1 MFVLSVT
8 GILLIFIIN
17 PVLLWILSLL
27 KSKKHIEHPIFY
39 PSVSLI
45 IVAHNAEDMIVKKVK
60 NALSLDYPSDNYE
73 IIVFSDGSTDR
84 TEKLIKPFI
93 SSKLR
98 LFSST
103 THKGKF
109 SGINKAVEMSLG
121 EIIVFSDVDAIID
134 KKAIISLSR
143 YFSKSDVGGVC
154 GRIIIYKDI
163 MELDTAQAD
172 YFRFDSLIKR
182 LESQLGSISSNTGTL
197 YAIRRALF
205 QPVPPA
211 VTDDLYVSLSIIK
224 KNYQFIFEP
233 DAKVYIKA
241 PSINPAHEILR
252 RRRIVSQSLRGI
264 YLMRDLLNP
273 FKYGFFSIRILI
285 NKIIRRLLPIFML
298 LIFFSSLVL
307 SFHYLFFR
315 IIFFLQIIFY
325 LLAVSYLSLFQ
336 HTSHLRIVARITS
349 LAYYLCLGN
358 FGTLLGLIDFLRGKR
373 IVKWEPSRTDK

>member
-1 MFVLSVT
+1 
-8 GILLIFIIN
+8 
-17 PVLLWILSLL
+17 
-27 KSKKHIEHPIFY
+27 
-39 PSVSLI
+39 
-45 IVAHNAEDMIVKKVK
+45 
-60 NALSLDYPSDNYE
+60 
-73 IIVFSDGSTDR
+73 
-84 TEKLIKPFI
+84 
-93 SSKLR
+93 
-98 LFSST
+98 
-103 THKGKF
+103 
-109 SGINKAVEMSLG
+109 
-121 EIIVFSDVDAIID
+121 
-134 KKAIISLSR
+134 
-143 YFSKSDVGGVC
+143 
-154 GRIIIYKDI
+154 

-264 YLMRDLLNP
+264 YLMKDLLNP